1 MTTPTDP
8 TQLPYADLPD
18 LREVFVDQA
27 RMTVVDGYC
36 VKIELAVARPRLI
49 GPNQSQMTL
58 YPCARLVLSPLAAAA
73 LKEQLD
79 NIIPILEQNGV
90 IRRVASASGTTQ

>member
-1 MTTPTDP
+1 MSRPATATRIGSDFMSLSRRRSLLGAYPKLTWLTTQEPPMTTPTDP

-58 YPCARLVLSPLAAAA
+58 YPC
-73 LKEQLD
+73 
-79 NIIPILEQNGV
+79 
-90 IRRVASASGTTQ
+90 